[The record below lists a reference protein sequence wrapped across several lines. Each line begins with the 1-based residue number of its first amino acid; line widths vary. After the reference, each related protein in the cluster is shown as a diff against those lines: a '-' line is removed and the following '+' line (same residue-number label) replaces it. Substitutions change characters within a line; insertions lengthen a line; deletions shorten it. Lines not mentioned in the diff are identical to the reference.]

1 MHRKCAACG
10 APVSPSARF
19 CSQCGEA
26 LDPGTENS
34 LDSIPSDLTERRLVT
49 VLFADLVGFTARSE
63 QQDPEEVASFLNEYF
78 DRSRE
83 VIDCYGGV
91 VEKFAGDAVMAVWGA
106 HVATEDDAE
115 RAVRAGLELQDAVAK
130 LAAEVGDPGIML
142 RVGIHTGE
150 AAVRSVGTESAAMVV
165 GDLVNSAARLQSVAD
180 PGTVLVG
187 ESTHRAALH
196 AIAFEAAGTPDLKG
210 KQETI
215 STWRALRVIAERRGR
230 GRIEGLDPPFV
241 GRQSELQLL
250 KDLLVGVSRD
260 RRARMVSIVG
270 EVGIGKSRLAWELQK
285 YADGVA
291 EPISWNQGRSPAY
304 GTEGVAS
311 WALSDMLRGHIG
323 VAEGDDDDTVVAALG
338 ASLNRIVEDGAE
350 KARVQRWLGALLC
363 CGPSPDGDRSE
374 FDAAIR
380 SYFAGMASKET
391 TVLVFE
397 DLQWADGGL
406 VDLVEQLTDWMPS
419 SPVLVLAL
427 TRPELL
433 ERRPGWSS
441 GRRGVVTLRLGPL
454 AEDEMGQLLEGMLG
468 PLEPGLRAHIIERAA
483 GVPLY
488 AVELAR
494 SLIGQELITSV
505 GGRGAALIETGQAS
519 LPETLQS
526 LIGSRIDRLVPSDR
540 SLLQDAAILGNSFLL
555 PGLAAISG
563 NGEEDLTE
571 RLDLFVKQ
579 ELIEPIRD
587 PRSPMRGGFR
597 FVQELVREVARN
609 RMSREVRRGRHITAA
624 RYFESS
630 DGPDDSAIAADHFLS
645 ALSITR
651 PGAEAESIRRQAAGV
666 LVSAFE
672 RAVSLYANEE
682 VLSLG
687 ARILNLD
694 VDISGDRMVTLEE
707 QMATAA
713 SGLMRF
719 EDAQQHAQNAI
730 ALSRRLGDETGM
742 RRGAALAAYIHLES
756 FRPHR
761 AIELIEEQLEG
772 VDDSSTDPELARLGV
787 LLASA
792 HRMNGDDEAARA
804 AADRVLPAAER
815 LHLHDVVAEALLT
828 KAMSLDFQGRGT
840 EARKLL
846 DSVIELA
853 KRENLTDTAL
863 TAYALQG
870 ILIPEDEQSEHDPD
884 LVAIELGRQ
893 VGNLNVVLLASSN
906 RAERLM
912 MRGRWDGAERLLT
925 DPLWQSATGTLHVG
939 KLSLQA
945 LSEALQG
952 RTADAQATLEAACD
966 ARRRS
971 STQVWGGSDSGWQR
985 LSS

>member
-1 MHRKCAACG
+1 M
-10 APVSPSARF
+10 
-19 CSQCGEA
+19 
-26 LDPGTENS
+26 
-34 LDSIPSDLTERRLVT
+34 
-49 VLFADLVGFTARSE
+49 
-63 QQDPEEVASFLNEYF
+63 Y
-78 DRSRE
+78 
-83 VIDCYGGV
+83 
-91 VEKFAGDAVMAVWGA
+91 
-106 HVATEDDAE
+106 
-115 RAVRAGLELQDAVAK
+115 
-130 LAAEVGDPGIML
+130 
-142 RVGIHTGE
+142 
-150 AAVRSVGTESAAMVV
+150 
-165 GDLVNSAARLQSVAD
+165 SAARLQSVAD

-196 AIAFEAAGTPDLKG
+196 AIAFKAAGTPDLKG
-210 KQETI
+210 KREPI

-285 YADGVA
+285 YADGLA

-323 VAEGDDDDTVVAALG
+323 VAEGDDDDDVVVALG

-350 KARVQRWLGALLC
+350 KARIQRWLGALLC

-397 DLQWADGGL
+397 DLQWADAGL

-441 GRRGVVTLRLGPL
+441 GRRGVVTLRPGPL
-454 AEDEMGQLLEGMLG
+454 AEDEMGELLEGVMG

-505 GGRGAALIETGQAS
+505 GGRGAALIEIGQVS

-540 SLLQDAAILGNSFLL
+540 SLLQDAAILGNTFML

-563 NGEEDLTE
+563 NGEADLTE
-571 RLDLFVKQ
+571 RLELFVKQ

-609 RMSREVRRGRHITAA
+609 RMSREVRRARHVAAA
-624 RYFESS
+624 RYLESRG
-630 DGPDDSAIAADHFLS
+630 GPDDAVIAADHYLS
-645 ALSITR
+645 ALSITPVDADAAALR
-651 PGAEAESIRRQAAGV
+651 TGATGA
-666 LVSAFE
+666 LVAAFE

-687 ARILNLD
+687 ARILDLG
-694 VDISGDRMVTLEE
+694 VDLPANRLVTLDE
-707 QMATAA
+707 QMAMAA

-719 EDAQQHAQNAI
+719 EEAQQHAQNAI
-730 ALSRRLGDETGM
+730 ARSRRLGDETGL
-742 RRGAALAAYIHLES
+742 RRGVALAAYIHLES
-756 FRPHR
+756 FRTRP
-761 AIELIEEQLEG
+761 AIELIEEQLAG
-772 VDDSSTDPELARLGV
+772 VDDLSADPELARLGG
-787 LLASA
+787 LLARA
-792 HRMNGDDEAARA
+792 KRMDADFEAA
-804 AADRVLPAAER
+804 LPAAER
-815 LHLHDVVAEALLT
+815 ALSAAEELHLLDVVADALIT
-828 KAMSLDFQGRGT
+828 KAVCFSFLGRND
-840 EARKLL
+840 EARELL
-846 DSVIELA
+846 ESVIELA
-853 KRENLTDTAL
+853 KRENLTDQAL
-863 TAYALQG
+863 AALSA
-870 ILIPEDEQSEHDPD
+870 LRLVIPEDEPSKYDPD
-884 LVAIELGRQ
+884 LEAIELARR
-893 VGNLNVVLLASSN
+893 VGNINFVLLATVN
-906 RAERLM
+906 RVEDLLM
-912 MRGRWDGAERLLT
+912 MCGKWDEIDRLLT
-925 DPLWQSATGTLHVG
+925 DPLWHSATGSLHGV
-939 KLSLQA
+939 KLELQA
-945 LSEALQG
+945 FSAALQG
-952 RTADAQATLEAACD
+952 RADARATLKAAVERFDDEAAAWLQGNLGVMAALVQVITGETTAALDWAQAVLEHPESIRLIEGLCYVLLLAGSRRQVED
-966 ARRRS
+966 LATASRDRGENLNFRHRRFVQSVVMVREDDPASITAAEALIGEAASIGFVALELLWTIGLARWLPEGHADRARLMGRAAD
-971 STQVWGGSDSGWQR
+971 WIDECGFGGLARFLDP
-985 LSS
+985 